1 MRKCKKWMQQL
12 NSSWLRNLVGM
23 FLLLLSCQTAS
34 AYITLPSSSYTMKV
48 GETKILSAPSA
59 SKGYIDYSVW
69 TCSNSAI
76 SFVKKDAVGAEI
88 TVIRDFTGTATIE
101 LVSVEKYVDSYGRTQ
116 AITYYKEFKINCSMA
131 GVVNPTS
138 ISFPN
143 TEIKVGDVVEI
154 TPKVT
159 PSNATVTYKSYKGDR
174 SGTASIW
181 VDFRSNTVKARGL
194 VPGKATCTIETTNGK
209 TALVSVTVLKPQIS
223 SGTTDNDKKL
233 FNKIKLKEA
242 IANMNKLVDA
252 TIIYKQ

>member
-1 MRKCKKWMQQL
+1 MRKYKKKDATL
-12 NSSWLRNLVGM
+12 NYSWLRNLLGI
-23 FLLLLSCQTAS
+23 FLLFLSCQTAS

-48 GETKILSAPSA
+48 GETKLLSAPSA
-59 SKGYIDYSVW
+59 SKGYIDHSVW
-69 TCSNSAI
+69 SCSNSAI

-116 AITYYKEFKINCSMA
+116 AITYYKEFKINCSTA

-143 TEIKVGDVVEI
+143 TEIKIGDVVEI

-159 PSNATVTYKSYKGDR
+159 PSNAMVTYKSYTPDR
-174 SGTASIW
+174 SGAAGIW
-181 VDFRSNTVKARGL
+181 VDFKSNTVKARGL
-194 VPGKATCTIETTNGK
+194 VPGKSTCTIETTNGK
-209 TALVSVTVLKPQIS
+209 TAIVAVTVLKPQIGT
-223 SGTTDNDKKL
+223 GTTDNNKL
-233 FNKIKLKEA
+233 FNKVKLKEV

>member
-1 MRKCKKWMQQL
+1 MRKYKKKDATL
-12 NSSWLRNLVGM
+12 NYSWLRNLLGI
-23 FLLLLSCQTAS
+23 FLLFLSCQTAS

-48 GETKILSAPSA
+48 GETKFLSAPSA
-59 SKGYIDYSVW
+59 SKGYIDHSVW
-69 TCSNSAI
+69 SCSNSAI

-88 TVIRDFTGTATIE
+88 TVIRDFTGAATIE

-116 AITYYKEFKINCSMA
+116 AITYYKEFKINCSTA

-143 TEIKVGDVVEI
+143 TEIKIGDVVEI

-159 PSNATVTYKSYKGDR
+159 PSNAMVTYKSYTPDR
-174 SGTASIW
+174 SGAAGIW
-181 VDFRSNTVKARGL
+181 VDFKSNTVKARGL
-194 VPGKATCTIETTNGK
+194 VPGKSTCTIETTNGK
-209 TALVSVTVLKPQIS
+209 TAIVAVTVLKPQIGT
-223 SGTTDNDKKL
+223 GTTDNNKL
-233 FNKIKLKEA
+233 FNKVKLKEV

>member
-1 MRKCKKWMQQL
+1 MQQL

-69 TCSNSAI
+69 SCSNSAI

-143 TEIKVGDVVEI
+143 TEIKVGDVVERDGDI
-154 TPKVT
+154 GVVT
-159 PSNATVTYKSYKGDR
+159 NIFEDGFSNVLLENGETRVYQLIRLKKTGRHIDIAGILKQIGGD
-174 SGTASIW
+174 
-181 VDFRSNTVKARGL
+181 
-194 VPGKATCTIETTNGK
+194 E
-209 TALVSVTVLKPQIS
+209 
-223 SGTTDNDKKL
+223 
-233 FNKIKLKEA
+233 
-242 IANMNKLVDA
+242 
-252 TIIYKQ
+252 

>member
-1 MRKCKKWMQQL
+1 MRKYKKKDATL
-12 NSSWLRNLVGM
+12 NYSWLRNLLGI
-23 FLLLLSCQTAS
+23 FLLFLSCQTAS

-48 GETKILSAPSA
+48 GETKFLSAPSA
-59 SKGYIDYSVW
+59 SKGYIDHSVW
-69 TCSNSAI
+69 SCSNSAI

-116 AITYYKEFKINCSMA
+116 AITYYKEFKINCSTA

-143 TEIKVGDVVEI
+143 TEIRIGDVVEI

-159 PSNATVTYKSYKGDR
+159 PSNATVTYKSYTPDR
-174 SGTASIW
+174 SGAAGIW
-181 VDFRSNTVKARGL
+181 VDFKSNTVKARGL
-194 VPGKATCTIETTNGK
+194 VPGKSTCTIETTNGK
-209 TALVSVTVLKPQIS
+209 TAIVAVTVLKPQIGT
-223 SGTTDNDKKL
+223 GTTDNNKL
-233 FNKIKLKEA
+233 FNKVKLKEV

>member
-1 MRKCKKWMQQL
+1 MRKYKKKDATL
-12 NSSWLRNLVGM
+12 NYSWLRNLLGI
-23 FLLLLSCQTAS
+23 FLLFLSCQTAS

-48 GETKILSAPSA
+48 GETKFLSAPSA
-59 SKGYIDYSVW
+59 SKGYIDHSVW
-69 TCSNSAI
+69 SCSNSAI

-116 AITYYKEFKINCSMA
+116 AITYYKEFKINCSTA
-131 GVVNPTS
+131 GVVNRTS

-143 TEIKVGDVVEI
+143 TEIKIGDVVEI

-159 PSNATVTYKSYKGDR
+159 PSNAMVTYKSYTPDR
-174 SGTASIW
+174 SGAAGIW
-181 VDFRSNTVKARGL
+181 VDFKSNTVKARGL
-194 VPGKATCTIETTNGK
+194 VPGKSTCTIETTNGK
-209 TALVSVTVLKPQIS
+209 TAIVAVTVLKPQIGT
-223 SGTTDNDKKL
+223 GTTDNNKL
-233 FNKIKLKEA
+233 FNKVKLKEV

>member
-1 MRKCKKWMQQL
+1 MRKYKKKDATL
-12 NSSWLRNLVGM
+12 NYSWLRNLLGI
-23 FLLLLSCQTAS
+23 FLLFLSCQTAS

-48 GETKILSAPSA
+48 GETKFLSAPST
-59 SKGYIDYSVW
+59 SKGYIDHSVW
-69 TCSNSAI
+69 SCSNLAI

-116 AITYYKEFKINCSMA
+116 AITYYKEFKINCSTA

-143 TEIKVGDVVEI
+143 TEIKIGDVVEI

-159 PSNATVTYKSYKGDR
+159 PSNATVTYKSYTPDR
-174 SGTASIW
+174 SGAAGIW
-181 VDFRSNTVKARGL
+181 VDFKSNTVKARGL
-194 VPGKATCTIETTNGK
+194 VPGKSTCTIETTNGK
-209 TALVSVTVLKPQIS
+209 TAIVAVTVLKPQIGT
-223 SGTTDNDKKL
+223 GTTDNNKL
-233 FNKIKLKEA
+233 FNKVKLKEV

>member
-1 MRKCKKWMQQL
+1 MRKYKKKDATL
-12 NSSWLRNLVGM
+12 NYSWLRNLLGI
-23 FLLLLSCQTAS
+23 FLLFLSCQTAS

-48 GETKILSAPSA
+48 GETKFLSAPSA
-59 SKGYIDYSVW
+59 SKGYIDHSVW
-69 TCSNSAI
+69 SCSNSAI

-116 AITYYKEFKINCSMA
+116 AITYYKEFKINCSTA

-143 TEIKVGDVVEI
+143 TEIKIGDIVEI

-159 PSNATVTYKSYKGDR
+159 PSNAMVTYKSYTPDR
-174 SGTASIW
+174 SGAAGIW
-181 VDFRSNTVKARGL
+181 VDFKSNTVKARGL
-194 VPGKATCTIETTNGK
+194 VPGKSTCTIETTNGK
-209 TALVSVTVLKPQIS
+209 TAIVAVTVLKPQIGT
-223 SGTTDNDKKL
+223 GTTDNNKL
-233 FNKIKLKEA
+233 FNKVKLKEV

>member
-1 MRKCKKWMQQL
+1 MRKFKKKDATL
-12 NSSWLRNLVGM
+12 NYSWLRNLLGI
-23 FLLLLSCQTAS
+23 FLLFLSCQTAS

-48 GETKILSAPSA
+48 GETKFLSAPSA
-59 SKGYIDYSVW
+59 SKGYIDHSVW
-69 TCSNSAI
+69 SCSNSAI

-116 AITYYKEFKINCSMA
+116 AITYYKEFKINCSTA

-143 TEIKVGDVVEI
+143 TEIKIGDVVEI

-159 PSNATVTYKSYKGDR
+159 PSNATVTYKSYTPDR
-174 SGTASIW
+174 SGAAGIW
-181 VDFRSNTVKARGL
+181 VDFKSNTVKARGL
-194 VPGKATCTIETTNGK
+194 VPGKSTCTIETTNGK
-209 TALVSVTVLKPQIS
+209 TAIVAVTVLKPQIGT
-223 SGTTDNDKKL
+223 GTTDNNKL
-233 FNKIKLKEA
+233 FNKVKLKEV

>member
-1 MRKCKKWMQQL
+1 MRKYKKKDATL
-12 NSSWLRNLVGM
+12 NYSWLRNLLGI
-23 FLLLLSCQTAS
+23 FLLFLSCQTAS

-48 GETKILSAPSA
+48 GETKFLSAPSA
-59 SKGYIDYSVW
+59 SKGYIDHSVW
-69 TCSNSAI
+69 SCSNSAI

-88 TVIRDFTGTATIE
+88 TVIRDFTGTATTE

-116 AITYYKEFKINCSMA
+116 AITYYKEFKINCSTA

-143 TEIKVGDVVEI
+143 TEIKIGDVVEI

-159 PSNATVTYKSYKGDR
+159 PSNAMVTYKSYTPDR
-174 SGTASIW
+174 SGAAGIW
-181 VDFRSNTVKARGL
+181 VDFKSNTVKARGL
-194 VPGKATCTIETTNGK
+194 VPGKSTCTIETTNGK
-209 TALVSVTVLKPQIS
+209 TAIVAVTVLKPQIGT
-223 SGTTDNDKKL
+223 GTTDNNKL
-233 FNKIKLKEA
+233 FNKVKLKEV

>member
-1 MRKCKKWMQQL
+1 MRKYKKKDATL
-12 NSSWLRNLVGM
+12 NYSWLRNLLGI
-23 FLLLLSCQTAS
+23 FLLFLSCQTAS

-48 GETKILSAPSA
+48 GETKFLSAPSA
-59 SKGYIDYSVW
+59 SKGYIDHSVW
-69 TCSNSAI
+69 SCSNSAI

-116 AITYYKEFKINCSMA
+116 AITYYKEFKINCSTA

-143 TEIKVGDVVEI
+143 TEIKIGDVVEI

-159 PSNATVTYKSYKGDR
+159 PSNAMVTYKSYTPDR
-174 SGTASIW
+174 SGAAGIW
-181 VDFRSNTVKARGL
+181 VDFKSNTVKARGL
-194 VPGKATCTIETTNGK
+194 VPGKSTCTIETTNGK
-209 TALVSVTVLKPQIS
+209 TAIVAVTVLKPQIGT
-223 SGTTDNDKKL
+223 GTTDNNKL
-233 FNKIKLKEA
+233 FNKVKLKEV

>member
-1 MRKCKKWMQQL
+1 MRKYKKKDATL
-12 NSSWLRNLVGM
+12 NYSWLRNLLGI
-23 FLLLLSCQTAS
+23 FLLFLSCQTAS

-48 GETKILSAPSA
+48 GETKFLSAPSA
-59 SKGYIDYSVW
+59 SKGYIDHSVW
-69 TCSNSAI
+69 SCSNSAI

-88 TVIRDFTGTATIE
+88 SVIRDFTGTATIE

-116 AITYYKEFKINCSMA
+116 AITYYKEFKINCSTA

-143 TEIKVGDVVEI
+143 TEIKIGDVVEI

-159 PSNATVTYKSYKGDR
+159 PSNATVTYKSYTPDR
-174 SGTASIW
+174 SGAAGIW
-181 VDFRSNTVKARGL
+181 VDFKSNTVKARGL
-194 VPGKATCTIETTNGK
+194 VPGKSTCTIETTNGK
-209 TALVSVTVLKPQIS
+209 TAIVAVTVLKPQIGT
-223 SGTTDNDKKL
+223 GTTDNNKL
-233 FNKIKLKEA
+233 FNKVKLKEV

>member
-1 MRKCKKWMQQL
+1 MRKNKKKDATL
-12 NSSWLRNLVGM
+12 NYSWLRNLLGI
-23 FLLLLSCQTAS
+23 FLLFLSCQTAS

-48 GETKILSAPSA
+48 GETKFLSAPSA
-59 SKGYIDYSVW
+59 SKGYIDHSVW
-69 TCSNSAI
+69 SCSNSAI

-116 AITYYKEFKINCSMA
+116 AITYYKEFKINCSTA

-143 TEIKVGDVVEI
+143 TEIKIGDVVEI

-159 PSNATVTYKSYKGDR
+159 PSNAMVTYKSYTPDR
-174 SGTASIW
+174 SGAAGIW
-181 VDFRSNTVKARGL
+181 VDFKSNTVKARGL
-194 VPGKATCTIETTNGK
+194 VPGKSTCTIETTNGK
-209 TALVSVTVLKPQIS
+209 TAIVAVTVLKPQIGT
-223 SGTTDNDKKL
+223 GTTDNNKL
-233 FNKIKLKEA
+233 FNKVKLKEV

>member
-1 MRKCKKWMQQL
+1 MRKYKKKDATL
-12 NSSWLRNLVGM
+12 NYSWLRNLLGI
-23 FLLLLSCQTAS
+23 FLLFLSCQTAS

-48 GETKILSAPSA
+48 GETKLLSAPSA
-59 SKGYIDYSVW
+59 SKGYIDHSVW
-69 TCSNSAI
+69 SCSNSAI

-138 ISFPN
+138 RSFPN
-143 TEIKVGDVVEI
+143 TEIKIGDVVEI

-159 PSNATVTYKSYKGDR
+159 PSNAMVTYKSYTPDR
-174 SGTASIW
+174 SGAAGIW
-181 VDFRSNTVKARGL
+181 VDFKSNTVKARGL
-194 VPGKATCTIETTNGK
+194 VPGKSTCTIETTNGK
-209 TALVSVTVLKPQIS
+209 TAIVAVTVLKPQIGT
-223 SGTTDNDKKL
+223 GTTDNNKL
-233 FNKIKLKEA
+233 FNKVKLKEV

>member
-1 MRKCKKWMQQL
+1 MRKYKKKEATL
-12 NSSWLRNLVGM
+12 NYSWLRNLLGI
-23 FLLLLSCQTAS
+23 FLLFLSCQTAS

-48 GETKILSAPSA
+48 GETKFLSAPSA
-59 SKGYIDYSVW
+59 SKGYIDHSVW
-69 TCSNSAI
+69 SCSNSAI

-116 AITYYKEFKINCSMA
+116 AITYYKEFKINCSTA

-143 TEIKVGDVVEI
+143 TEIKIGDVVEI

-159 PSNATVTYKSYKGDR
+159 PSNAMVTYKSYTPDR
-174 SGTASIW
+174 SGAAGIW
-181 VDFRSNTVKARGL
+181 VDFKSNTVKARGL
-194 VPGKATCTIETTNGK
+194 VPGKSTCTIETTNGK
-209 TALVSVTVLKPQIS
+209 TAIVAVTVLKPQIGT
-223 SGTTDNDKKL
+223 GTTDNNKL
-233 FNKIKLKEA
+233 FNKVKLKEV

>member
-1 MRKCKKWMQQL
+1 MRKYKKKDATL
-12 NSSWLRNLVGM
+12 NYSWLRNLLGI
-23 FLLLLSCQTAS
+23 FLLFLSCQTAS

-48 GETKILSAPSA
+48 GETKFLSAPSA
-59 SKGYIDYSVW
+59 SKGYIDHSVW
-69 TCSNSAI
+69 SCSNSAI

-116 AITYYKEFKINCSMA
+116 AITYYKEFKINCSTA

-143 TEIKVGDVVEI
+143 TEIKIGDVVEL

-159 PSNATVTYKSYKGDR
+159 PSNAMVTYKSYTPDR
-174 SGTASIW
+174 SGAAGIW
-181 VDFRSNTVKARGL
+181 VDFKSNTVKARGL
-194 VPGKATCTIETTNGK
+194 VPGKSTCTIETTNGK
-209 TALVSVTVLKPQIS
+209 TAIVAVTVLKPQIGT
-223 SGTTDNDKKL
+223 GTTDNNKL
-233 FNKIKLKEA
+233 FNKVKLKEV

>member
-1 MRKCKKWMQQL
+1 MQQL

-159 PSNATVTYKSYKGDR
+159 PSNATV
-174 SGTASIW
+174 
-181 VDFRSNTVKARGL
+181 RGL

-209 TALVSVTVLKPQIS
+209 TAIVSVTVLKPQIS

>member
-1 MRKCKKWMQQL
+1 MRKYKKKDATL
-12 NSSWLRNLVGM
+12 NYSWLRNLLGI
-23 FLLLLSCQTAS
+23 FLLFLSCQTAS

-48 GETKILSAPSA
+48 GETKFLSAPSA
-59 SKGYIDYSVW
+59 SKGYIDHSVW
-69 TCSNSAI
+69 SCSNSAI

-116 AITYYKEFKINCSMA
+116 AITYYKEFKINCSTA

-143 TEIKVGDVVEI
+143 NEIKIGDVVEI

-159 PSNATVTYKSYKGDR
+159 PSNAMVTYKSYTPDR
-174 SGTASIW
+174 SGAAGIW
-181 VDFRSNTVKARGL
+181 VDFKSNTVKARGL
-194 VPGKATCTIETTNGK
+194 VPGKSTCTIETTNGK
-209 TALVSVTVLKPQIS
+209 TAIVAVTVLKPQIGT
-223 SGTTDNDKKL
+223 GTTDNNKL
-233 FNKIKLKEA
+233 FNKVKLKEV

>member
-1 MRKCKKWMQQL
+1 MRKYKKKDATL
-12 NSSWLRNLVGM
+12 NYSWLRNLLGI
-23 FLLLLSCQTAS
+23 FLLFLSCQTAS

-48 GETKILSAPSA
+48 GETKFLSAPSV
-59 SKGYIDYSVW
+59 SKGYIDHSVW
-69 TCSNSAI
+69 SCSNSAI

-116 AITYYKEFKINCSMA
+116 AITYYKEFKINCSTA

-143 TEIKVGDVVEI
+143 TEIKIGDVVEI

-159 PSNATVTYKSYKGDR
+159 PSNATVTYKSYTPDR
-174 SGTASIW
+174 SGAAGIW
-181 VDFRSNTVKARGL
+181 VDFKSNTVKARGL
-194 VPGKATCTIETTNGK
+194 VPGKSTCTIETTNGK
-209 TALVSVTVLKPQIS
+209 TAIVAVTVLKPQIGT
-223 SGTTDNDKKL
+223 GTTDNNKL
-233 FNKIKLKEA
+233 FNKVKLKEV

>member
-1 MRKCKKWMQQL
+1 MRKYKKKDATL
-12 NSSWLRNLVGM
+12 NYSWLRNLLGI
-23 FLLLLSCQTAS
+23 FLLFLSCQTAS

-48 GETKILSAPSA
+48 GETKFLSAPSA
-59 SKGYIDYSVW
+59 SKGYIDHSVW
-69 TCSNSAI
+69 SCSNSAI

-88 TVIRDFTGTATIE
+88 TVIRGFTGTATIE

-116 AITYYKEFKINCSMA
+116 AITYYKEFKINCSTA

-143 TEIKVGDVVEI
+143 TEIKIGDVVEI

-159 PSNATVTYKSYKGDR
+159 PSNATVTYKSYTPDR
-174 SGTASIW
+174 SGAAGIW
-181 VDFRSNTVKARGL
+181 VDFKSNTVKARGL
-194 VPGKATCTIETTNGK
+194 VPGKSTCTIETTNGK
-209 TALVSVTVLKPQIS
+209 TAIVAVTVLKPQIGT
-223 SGTTDNDKKL
+223 GTTDNNKL
-233 FNKIKLKEA
+233 FNKVKLKEV

>member
-1 MRKCKKWMQQL
+1 MRKYKKKDATL
-12 NSSWLRNLVGM
+12 NYSWLRNLLGI
-23 FLLLLSCQTAS
+23 FLLFLSCQTAS

-48 GETKILSAPSA
+48 GETKFLSAPSA
-59 SKGYIDYSVW
+59 SKGYIDHSVW
-69 TCSNSAI
+69 SCSNSAI

-101 LVSVEKYVDSYGRTQ
+101 LVSVEKYIDSYGRTQ
-116 AITYYKEFKINCSMA
+116 AITYYKEFKINCSTA

-159 PSNATVTYKSYKGDR
+159 PSNAMVTYKSYTPDR
-174 SGTASIW
+174 SGAAGIW
-181 VDFRSNTVKARGL
+181 VDFKSNTVKARGL
-194 VPGKATCTIETTNGK
+194 VPGKSTCTIETTNGK
-209 TALVSVTVLKPQIS
+209 TAIVAVTVLKPQIGT
-223 SGTTDNDKKL
+223 GTTDNNKL
-233 FNKIKLKEA
+233 FNKVKLKEV

>member
-1 MRKCKKWMQQL
+1 MRKYKKKDATL
-12 NSSWLRNLVGM
+12 NYSWLRNLLGI
-23 FLLLLSCQTAS
+23 FLLFLSCQTAS

-48 GETKILSAPSA
+48 GETKFLSAPSA
-59 SKGYIDYSVW
+59 SKGYIDHSVW
-69 TCSNSAI
+69 SCSNSAI

-88 TVIRDFTGTATIE
+88 TVIRDFTGAATIE

-116 AITYYKEFKINCSMA
+116 AITYYKEFKINCSTA

-143 TEIKVGDVVEI
+143 TEIKIGDVVEI

-159 PSNATVTYKSYKGDR
+159 PSNATVTYKSYTPDR
-174 SGTASIW
+174 SGAAGIW
-181 VDFRSNTVKARGL
+181 VDFKSNTVKARGL
-194 VPGKATCTIETTNGK
+194 VPGKSTCTIETTNGK
-209 TALVSVTVLKPQIS
+209 TAIVAVTVLKPQIGT
-223 SGTTDNDKKL
+223 GTTDNNKL
-233 FNKIKLKEA
+233 FNKVKLKEV

>member
-1 MRKCKKWMQQL
+1 MRKYKKKDATL
-12 NSSWLRNLVGM
+12 NYSWLRNLLGI
-23 FLLLLSCQTAS
+23 FLLFLSCQTAS

-48 GETKILSAPSA
+48 GETKFLSVPSA
-59 SKGYIDYSVW
+59 SKGYIDHSVW
-69 TCSNSAI
+69 SCSNSAI

-116 AITYYKEFKINCSMA
+116 AITYYKEFKINCSTA

-143 TEIKVGDVVEI
+143 TEIKIGDVVEI

-159 PSNATVTYKSYKGDR
+159 PSNATVTYKSYTPDR
-174 SGTASIW
+174 SGAAGIW
-181 VDFRSNTVKARGL
+181 VDFKSNTVKARGL
-194 VPGKATCTIETTNGK
+194 VPGKSTCTIETTNGK
-209 TALVSVTVLKPQIS
+209 TAIVAVTVLKPQIGT
-223 SGTTDNDKKL
+223 GTTDNNKL
-233 FNKIKLKEA
+233 FNKVKLKEV

>member
-1 MRKCKKWMQQL
+1 MRKYKKKDATL
-12 NSSWLRNLVGM
+12 NYSWLRNLLGI
-23 FLLLLSCQTAS
+23 FLLFLSCQTAS

-48 GETKILSAPSA
+48 GETKFLSAPSA
-59 SKGYIDYSVW
+59 SKGYIDHSVW
-69 TCSNSAI
+69 SCSNSAI

-88 TVIRDFTGTATIE
+88 TVIRDFTGTANIE

-116 AITYYKEFKINCSMA
+116 AITYYKEFKINCSTA

-143 TEIKVGDVVEI
+143 TEIKIGDVVEI

-159 PSNATVTYKSYKGDR
+159 PSNAMVTYKSYTPDR
-174 SGTASIW
+174 SGAAGIW
-181 VDFRSNTVKARGL
+181 VDFKSNTVKARGL
-194 VPGKATCTIETTNGK
+194 VPGKSTCTIETTNGK
-209 TALVSVTVLKPQIS
+209 TAIVAVTVLKPQIGT
-223 SGTTDNDKKL
+223 GTTDNNKL
-233 FNKIKLKEA
+233 FNKVKLKEV

>member
-1 MRKCKKWMQQL
+1 MRKYKKKDATL
-12 NSSWLRNLVGM
+12 NYSWLRNLLGI
-23 FLLLLSCQTAS
+23 FLLFLSCQTAS

-48 GETKILSAPSA
+48 GETKFLSAPSA
-59 SKGYIDYSVW
+59 SKGYIDHSVW
-69 TCSNSAI
+69 SCSNSAI

-116 AITYYKEFKINCSMA
+116 AITYYKEFKINCSTA

-143 TEIKVGDVVEI
+143 TEIKIGDVVEI

-159 PSNATVTYKSYKGDR
+159 PSNATLTYKSYTPDR
-174 SGTASIW
+174 SGAAGIW
-181 VDFRSNTVKARGL
+181 VDFKSNTVKARGL
-194 VPGKATCTIETTNGK
+194 VPGKSTCTIETTNGK
-209 TALVSVTVLKPQIS
+209 TAIVAVTVLKPQIGT
-223 SGTTDNDKKL
+223 GTTDNNKL
-233 FNKIKLKEA
+233 FNKVKLKEV

>member
-1 MRKCKKWMQQL
+1 MRKYKKKDATL
-12 NSSWLRNLVGM
+12 NYSWLRNLLGI
-23 FLLLLSCQTAS
+23 FLLFLSCQTAS

-48 GETKILSAPSA
+48 GETKFLSAPSA
-59 SKGYIDYSVW
+59 SKGYIDHSVW
-69 TCSNSAI
+69 SCSNSAI

-116 AITYYKEFKINCSMA
+116 AITYYKEFKINCSTA

-143 TEIKVGDVVEI
+143 TEIKIGDVVEI

-159 PSNATVTYKSYKGDR
+159 PSNAMVTYKSYTPDR
-174 SGTASIW
+174 SGAAGIW
-181 VDFRSNTVKARGL
+181 VDFKSNTVKARGL
-194 VPGKATCTIETTNGK
+194 VPGKSACTIETTNGK
-209 TALVSVTVLKPQIS
+209 TAIVAVTVLKPQIGT
-223 SGTTDNDKKL
+223 GTTDNNKL
-233 FNKIKLKEA
+233 FNKVKLKEV

>member
-1 MRKCKKWMQQL
+1 MRKYKKKDATL
-12 NSSWLRNLVGM
+12 NYSWLRNLLGI
-23 FLLLLSCQTAS
+23 FLLFLSCQTAS

-48 GETKILSAPSA
+48 GETKFLSAPSA
-59 SKGYIDYSVW
+59 NKGYIDHSVW
-69 TCSNSAI
+69 SCSNSAI

-116 AITYYKEFKINCSMA
+116 AITYYKEFKINCSTA

-143 TEIKVGDVVEI
+143 TEIKIGDVVEI

-159 PSNATVTYKSYKGDR
+159 PSNATVTYKSYTPDR
-174 SGTASIW
+174 SGAAGIW
-181 VDFRSNTVKARGL
+181 VDFKSNTVKARGL
-194 VPGKATCTIETTNGK
+194 VPGKSTCTIETTNGK
-209 TALVSVTVLKPQIS
+209 TAIVAVTVLKPQIGT
-223 SGTTDNDKKL
+223 GTTDNNKL
-233 FNKIKLKEA
+233 FNKVKLKEV

>member
-1 MRKCKKWMQQL
+1 MRKYKKKDATL
-12 NSSWLRNLVGM
+12 NYSWLRNLLGI
-23 FLLLLSCQTAS
+23 FLLFLSCQTAS

-48 GETKILSAPSA
+48 GETKFLSAPSA
-59 SKGYIDYSVW
+59 SKGYIDHSVW
-69 TCSNSAI
+69 SCSNSAI

-116 AITYYKEFKINCSMA
+116 AITYYKEFKINCSTA

-143 TEIKVGDVVEI
+143 TEIKIGDVVEI

-159 PSNATVTYKSYKGDR
+159 PSNAMVTYKSYTPDR
-174 SGTASIW
+174 SGAAGIW
-181 VDFRSNTVKARGL
+181 VDFKSNTVTARGL
-194 VPGKATCTIETTNGK
+194 VPGKSTCTIETTNGK
-209 TALVSVTVLKPQIS
+209 TAIVAVTVLKPQIGT
-223 SGTTDNDKKL
+223 GTTDNNKL
-233 FNKIKLKEA
+233 FNKVKLKEV

>member
-1 MRKCKKWMQQL
+1 MRKYKKKDATL
-12 NSSWLRNLVGM
+12 NYSWLRNLLGI
-23 FLLLLSCQTAS
+23 FLLFLSCQTAS

-48 GETKILSAPSA
+48 GETKFLSAPSA
-59 SKGYIDYSVW
+59 SKGYIDHSVW
-69 TCSNSAI
+69 SCSNSAI

-116 AITYYKEFKINCSMA
+116 AITYYKEFKINCSTA

-143 TEIKVGDVVEI
+143 TEIKIGDVVEI

-159 PSNATVTYKSYKGDR
+159 PSNAMVTYKSYTPDR
-174 SGTASIW
+174 SGAAGIW
-181 VDFRSNTVKARGL
+181 VDFTSNTVKARGL
-194 VPGKATCTIETTNGK
+194 VPGKSTCTIETTNGK
-209 TALVSVTVLKPQIS
+209 TAIVAVTVLKPQIGT
-223 SGTTDNDKKL
+223 GTTDNNKL
-233 FNKIKLKEA
+233 FNKVKLKEV

>member
-1 MRKCKKWMQQL
+1 MRKYKKKDATL
-12 NSSWLRNLVGM
+12 NYSWLRNLLGI
-23 FLLLLSCQTAS
+23 FLLFLSCQTAS

-48 GETKILSAPSA
+48 GETKFLSAPSA
-59 SKGYIDYSVW
+59 SKGYIDHSVW
-69 TCSNSAI
+69 SCSNSAI

-116 AITYYKEFKINCSMA
+116 AITYYKEFKINCSTA

-143 TEIKVGDVVEI
+143 TEIKIGDVVEI

-159 PSNATVTYKSYKGDR
+159 PSNATVTYKSYTPDR
-174 SGTASIW
+174 SGAAGIW
-181 VDFRSNTVKARGL
+181 VDFKSNTVKARGL
-194 VPGKATCTIETTNGK
+194 VPGKSTCTIETTNGK
-209 TALVSVTVLKPQIS
+209 TAIVAVTELKTQIGT
-223 SGTTDNDKKL
+223 GTTDNNKL
-233 FNKIKLKEA
+233 FNKVKLKEV

>member
-1 MRKCKKWMQQL
+1 MRKNKKWKLQL
-12 NSSWLRNLVGM
+12 KHGWLRNLMGV
-23 FLLLLSCQTAS
+23 FILLMSYQTAS

-48 GETKILSAPSA
+48 GETKYLSAPSA
-59 SKGYIDYSVW
+59 SKGYIDHSVW

-88 TVIRDFTGTATIE
+88 TVIRDFAGTATIE

-116 AITYYKEFKINCSMA
+116 AITYYKEFKVSCSMA
-131 GVVNPTS
+131 NVINPTS

-159 PSNATVTYKSYKGDR
+159 PSNATVTYKSYKPDG
-174 SGTASIW
+174 SSAAGIS
-181 VDFRSNTVKARGL
+181 VDFNRNTVKARGL
-194 VPGKATCTIETTNGK
+194 VPGQSTCTIETTNGL
-209 TALVSVTVLKPQIS
+209 TAIVSVTVLRPQIG
-223 SGTTDNDKKL
+223 SGTNSDSNKL
-233 FNKIKLKEA
+233 FNKVKLKEV

>member
-1 MRKCKKWMQQL
+1 MRKYKKKDATL
-12 NSSWLRNLVGM
+12 NYSWLRNLLGI
-23 FLLLLSCQTAS
+23 FLLFLSCQTAS

-48 GETKILSAPSA
+48 GETKFLSAPSA
-59 SKGYIDYSVW
+59 SKGYIDHSVW
-69 TCSNSAI
+69 SCSNSAI

-116 AITYYKEFKINCSMA
+116 AITYYKEFKINCSTA
-131 GVVNPTS
+131 VVVNPTS

-143 TEIKVGDVVEI
+143 TEIKIVDVVEI

-159 PSNATVTYKSYKGDR
+159 PSNAMVTYKAYTPDR
-174 SGTASIW
+174 SGAAGIW
-181 VDFRSNTVKARGL
+181 VDFKSNTVKARGL
-194 VPGKATCTIETTNGK
+194 VPGKSTCTIETTNGK
-209 TALVSVTVLKPQIS
+209 TAIVAVTVLKPQIGT
-223 SGTTDNDKKL
+223 GTTDNNKL
-233 FNKIKLKEA
+233 FNKVKLKEV